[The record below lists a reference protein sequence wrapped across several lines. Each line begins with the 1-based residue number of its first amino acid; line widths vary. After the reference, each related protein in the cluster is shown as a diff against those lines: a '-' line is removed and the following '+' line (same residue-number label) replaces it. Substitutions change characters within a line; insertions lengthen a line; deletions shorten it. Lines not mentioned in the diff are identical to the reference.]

1 MFEDPD
7 GSGGRAWGGVMIAL
21 GWCFMGLAYFAPNHW
36 TTFFLS
42 LAFLIPGWIAWVA
55 NKP

>member
-1 MFEDPD
+1 
-7 GSGGRAWGGVMIAL
+7 MIAL

>member
-1 MFEDPD
+1 MFDDPD

-21 GWCFMGLAYFAPNHW
+21 GWCFMGLACFAPNHW
-36 TTFFLS
+36 TTLFLS
-42 LAFLIPGWIAWVA
+42 LTFLIPGWIAWVA